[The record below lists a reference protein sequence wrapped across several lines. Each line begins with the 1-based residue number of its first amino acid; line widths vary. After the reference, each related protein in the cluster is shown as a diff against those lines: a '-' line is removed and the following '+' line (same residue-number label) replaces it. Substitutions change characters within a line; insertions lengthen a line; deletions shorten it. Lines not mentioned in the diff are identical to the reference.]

1 MQTFK
6 KRSMALILAGS
17 VGALVACGGSSNNDS
32 SAGSGQFSLAVTDA
46 PIDTANHVFVSFSG
60 VSIQSAD
67 GELIEFEFDEPR
79 TIDLLALQ
87 GSASESLVTDETVPS
102 GEYEWIRLH
111 VNADHDDVM
120 DSYIELNDGTQHELR
135 VPSGAQTGLKL
146 VSGFDVPVG
155 GSADFTIDFDLR
167 KSIVMPPGQA
177 AVGAMLKPAL
187 RLIDNSS
194 SGSIAGQVDSE
205 LITEF
210 CEDPASQT
218 GSVYVFSGADAEPS
232 DVRGENSDPLITA
245 FVQFGDGAYDYEVGF
260 LAEGNYTLAYTC
272 DAHLDDPEAEDELRF
287 VGTQPAS
294 VEADT
299 VTEVNFELSDES
311 AE

>member
-1 MQTFK
+1 MLNFK
-6 KRSMALILAGS
+6 KRSLHALMAASALGLA
-17 VGALVACGGSSNNDS
+17 ACGGSSGS
-32 SAGSGQFSLAVTDA
+32 SSNHNGDTGTFSLAVTDA
-46 PIDTANHVFVSFSG
+46 PIDMASHVFVSFSG
-60 VSIQSAD
+60 VSIQPAD
-67 GELIEFEFDEPR
+67 GERIEFEFDEPR

-87 GSASESLVTDETVPS
+87 GSASESLLNDETVPS

-111 VNADHDDVM
+111 VNAEHDGVL
-120 DSYIELNDGTQHELR
+120 DSYIEMNDGTQHELR
-135 VPSGAQTGLKL
+135 VPSGSQTGLKL

-187 RLIDNSS
+187 RLIDNST
-194 SGSIAGQVDSE
+194 SGGIAGQVSSE
-205 LITEF
+205 LITEL
-210 CEDPASQT
+210 CEDPASQA
-218 GSVYVFSGADAEPS
+218 GSIYVFSGADAEPS
-232 DVRGENSDPLITA
+232 DVSGEDSDPLITA

-272 DAHLDDPEAEDELRF
+272 DAHLDDPEAADELQF

-294 VEADT
+294 VEAGS
-299 VTEVNFELSDES
+299 VTEVNFDLQ
-311 AE
+311 